1 MRPNIAETK
10 GIEDFHLHLRVDVF
24 LVVRVNRSILKEG
37 RGAMEVIVDALHKF
51 ACNRFQNILQTFM

>member
-1 MRPNIAETK
+1 MCPKIAK
-10 GIEDFHLHLRVDVF
+10 RGEDFHRHLRVDVF

-51 ACNRFQNILQTFM
+51 ACNQFQIF